1 MRFWVDVVLECI
13 RRDHTPGFGGG
24 DQRGPF
30 MTARALGMAMA
41 ALYDGSNTV
50 LAGASAA
57 LLPPSLLPAASAPVP
72 AIPAEPSPPPAG
84 PPWAERFATLSAAA
98 ACHEVL
104 LHRFPKQTNILNE
117 QWGFWAR
124 LFAAILP
131 AEPLPWELYGRKLG
145 NAIHHLGIQDRRLRG
160 EGNYVPGGPY
170 THNMPPEEP
179 GQRFAGSQWGA
190 SERLLIGPVTP
201 FAKPPGRTSATLVEP
216 DAHFAEDYRK
226 VQVKG
231 ALQDRQRSLDEEV
244 IGIFWGYDGPS
255 QLGTPP
261 RLYMQVVLTVL
272 DDLESHHPDG
282 LSAQEELLIIAATA
296 LAMADAG
303 IEAWRYKY
311 SEDHMMWRPV
321 LGIRFGL
328 GNLAPPEPA
337 WRPLGRPDT
346 NGEGVGLT
354 PDFPAYP
361 SGHATFGAAAFQLL
375 RTFLA
380 HKSLASFTPEGLDTV
395 GFCFLSDEYNGR
407 NTDARGDRQ
416 PRPTLPRHYPSL
428 WAAILD
434 NSVSRVYL
442 GVHWQFDGV
451 TVKGAD
457 PEGEF
462 GLPLTPDALGR
473 RGGVWL
479 GCQIANQV
487 AARIGISEG
496 TINAS
501 GIPLEGEAA
510 PAP

>member
-1 MRFWVDVVLECI
+1 
-13 RRDHTPGFGGG
+13 
-24 DQRGPF
+24 

-41 ALYDGSNTV
+41 ALYDGSITV
-50 LAGASAA
+50 LAGTSSA
-57 LLPPSLLPAASAPVP
+57 LLPAAAVAVP
-72 AIPAEPSPPPAG
+72 AIPAEPVPPPAG
-84 PPWAERFATLSAAA
+84 PAWAERFANLSAAA
-98 ACHEVL
+98 ACHELL
-104 LHRFPKQTNILNE
+104 LHRYPKQTNILNE

-124 LFAAILP
+124 LFEAILP
-131 AEPLPWELYGRKLG
+131 PIPLPWELYGRKLG

-160 EGNYVPGGPY
+160 EGTYVPGGPY
-170 THNMPPEEP
+170 THNVPPEEP
-179 GQRFAGSQWGA
+179 GQRFAGSQWGY
-190 SERLLIGPVTP
+190 SDLLLIQKILP
-201 FAKPPGRTSATLVEP
+201 FATPPGRISATLVQP
-216 DAHFAEDYRK
+216 DEHFGEDYKK

-231 ALQDRQRSLDEEV
+231 ALQDRQRTLDEEV
-244 IGIFWGYDGPS
+244 IGIFWGYDGPP

-272 DDLESHHPDG
+272 DELHSRHPAG
-282 LSAQEELLIIAATA
+282 LSDQEELLIIAAAA

-311 SEDHMMWRPV
+311 SQEHMMWRPV

-375 RTFLA
+375 RLYLV
-380 HKSLASFTPEGLDTV
+380 HKSLASFTPEGLDDV
-395 GFCFLSDEYNGR
+395 AFCFLSDEYNGR

-416 PRPTLPRHYPSL
+416 PRPKLSRPYSSL
-428 WAAILD
+428 WQAILD

-451 TVKGAD
+451 TIKGAD

-462 GLPLTPDALGR
+462 GIPSTPAALGR

-487 AARIGISEG
+487 AAKIGITEAIIDS
-496 TINAS
+496 S
-501 GIPLEGEAA
+501 QVPLL
-510 PAP
+510 P

>member
-24 DQRGPF
+24 DQTGPF
-30 MTARALGMAMA
+30 MTARALGMALA
-41 ALYDGSNTV
+41 ALYDGSATV
-50 LAGASAA
+50 LAGPSSA
-57 LLPPSLLPAASAPVP
+57 LLPAASAPIPAVP
-72 AIPAEPSPPPAG
+72 AGPSPAPSG
-84 PPWAERFATLSAAA
+84 PPWAERFATLAAAA

-104 LHRFPKQTNILNE
+104 LHRYPKQTNILNE
-117 QWGFWAR
+117 NWGFWAR
-124 LFAAILP
+124 LFDATLP
-131 AEPLPWELYGRKLG
+131 VDALPWELYGRKLG
-145 NAIHHLGIQDRRLRG
+145 NAIHHLGLKDRRLRG

-170 THNMPPEEP
+170 THNVPPDEP
-179 GQRFAGSQWGA
+179 NQRFAGSQWGA
-190 SERLLIGPVTP
+190 SEPLLIQKIAS
-201 FAKPPGRTSATLVEP
+201 FAKPPGRVSATLVQP
-216 DAHFAEDYRK
+216 DAHFADDYRK

-231 ALQDRQRSLDEEV
+231 ALQERQRTLDEEV
-244 IGIFWGYDGPS
+244 IGIFWGYDGPP

-272 DDLESHHPDG
+272 DDIQSRDPDG
-282 LSAQEELLIIAATA
+282 LSEQEELQIIAATA

-303 IEAWRYKY
+303 IEAWRFKY

-346 NGEGVGLT
+346 NREGVGLT

-375 RTFLA
+375 RTFLV
-380 HKSLASFTPEGLDTV
+380 HKSLASFTSEGLDTV
-395 GFCFLSDEYNGR
+395 AFCFLSDEYNGR
-407 NTDARGDRQ
+407 NTDARGDRL
-416 PRPTLPRHYPSL
+416 PRPKLPRLYSNL
-428 WAAILD
+428 WQAILD

-451 TVKGAD
+451 TVKGVD
-457 PEGEF
+457 PEGAF
-462 GLPLTPDALGR
+462 GIPETPDELGR

-501 GIPLEGEAA
+501 GIPQEHVAL
-510 PAP
+510 PVPLDM